1 MASSSL
7 PPPQPAAPQWFVD
20 AIAAPTNT
28 AQVDVDGC
36 AIRYRTWGDRRHPAL
51 MLVHGGAAHSHWW
64 SFLAPL
70 LTDHYYVIAPDLSGH
85 GDSGWREHYPRRIWA
100 DELIAVIDHAQ
111 LVAPPVVIGHSMG
124 GLVTIIAASIHGDH
138 LAGAIAVDAPV
149 RRPDPESDPQARG
162 RAFRN
167 PKTYPDL
174 ASGMARFRLV
184 PEQPCDNDFILH
196 YIARHSL
203 RETEAGFCWKFDR
216 RCFEGV
222 PTDSMSDY
230 LATVRCRFALIVGQK
245 STVVPPETGEYMYEL
260 LQRNA
265 PLVEIPEA
273 YHHLLLDQPIAFIA
287 GVRALL
293 ADWEHSLPR
302 QPV

>member
-1 MASSSL
+1 MAPILDATS
-7 PPPQPAAPQWFVD
+7 PRWFVD
-20 AIAAPTNT
+20 AIAAPAVEHRVT
-28 AQVDVDGC
+28 VDGC
-36 AIRYRTWGDRRHPAL
+36 SILYRSWGKRENPAL
-51 MLVHGGAAHSHWW
+51 LLVHGGAAHSHWW

-70 LTDHYYVIAPDLSGH
+70 LTDRYYVLAIDLSGH
-85 GDSGWREHYPRRIWA
+85 GDSERRANYPRRIWA
-100 DELIAVIDHAQ
+100 QELIGVIDDAR
-111 LVAPPVVIGHSMG
+111 LAAPPVVIGHSMG
-124 GLVTIIAASIHGDH
+124 GIVTIIAASLHGGH

-149 RRPDPESDPQARG
+149 RRPDPESDPRQRG

-174 ASGMARFRLV
+174 QSAMARFRLV
-184 PEQPCDNDFILH
+184 PEQPCDNDFILQ

-203 RETEAGFCWKFDR
+203 REVAGGYTWKFDP
-216 RCFEGV
+216 RCFEGL
-222 PTDSMSDY
+222 PTDAMSDY
-230 LATVRCRFALIVGQK
+230 LSTVRCRFALIVGKK
-245 STVVPPETGEYMYEL
+245 SAVVTKEASEYMYEL

-287 GVRALL
+287 AVRALL

-302 QPV
+302 AAE